1 MLCIKQ
7 DPYEYKKCQNFIL
20 SREFR
25 HLFFIKKYLFL
36 AVKNNSII
44 FGLEPFHSIFLY
56 KTVACS
62 NLCSFAA
69 PVRYIHASTA
79 KNDVEVHTVDTNGW
93 IVLDSQINVFLDTK
107 SKVTI
112 GRKVV
117 SSQFVFTDL
126 YKTAYQTSLVNTL
139 I

>member
-1 MLCIKQ
+1 M
-7 DPYEYKKCQNFIL
+7 
-20 SREFR
+20 
-25 HLFFIKKYLFL
+25 KYLFL

-69 PVRYIHASTA
+69 PVGYIHASTA